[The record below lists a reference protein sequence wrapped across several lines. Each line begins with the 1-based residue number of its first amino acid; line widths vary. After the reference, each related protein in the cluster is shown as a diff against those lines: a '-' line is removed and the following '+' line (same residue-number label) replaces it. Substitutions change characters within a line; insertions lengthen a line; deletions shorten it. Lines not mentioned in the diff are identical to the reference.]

1 MPNNRDLE
9 ALDDAI
15 IARQGA
21 DITPAKDITP
31 AARRAMADEV
41 LTAMLASDAPE
52 GLTFAKACRAIEKEA
67 KTGEAKRLR
76 EANKERERL
85 EKAETERK
93 AKIAKLKA
101 DLAALEAAGAE
112 GTEGGES

>member
-1 MPNNRDLE
+1 MPNRDLE

-15 IARQGA
+15 IARHGGP
-21 DITPAKDITP
+21 DVKGRDVTPGM
-31 AARRAMADEV
+31 RRAMADEV
-41 LTAMLASDAPE
+41 VTAMLAEDAPE

-76 EANKERERL
+76 EAAKEKERL